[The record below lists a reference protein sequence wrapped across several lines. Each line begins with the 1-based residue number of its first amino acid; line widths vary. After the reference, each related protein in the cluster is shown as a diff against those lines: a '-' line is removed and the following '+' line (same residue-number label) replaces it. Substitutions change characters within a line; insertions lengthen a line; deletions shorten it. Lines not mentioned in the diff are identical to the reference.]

1 MNALRIFSSFRR
13 LEKNLKQQAAEQQR
27 ILREAADRQKE
38 LDAQLAAQADEVT
51 KLNALILARAD
62 EAEKLRHAL
71 HVNQLSLDTVLAMQA
86 RLRIARP
93 PRTITPFVLNS
104 NLADCSPA
112 NYDQMM
118 HEMVGNS
125 GNTYITYSMLKTVGW
140 STALHAKQ
148 HVKNIWADAL
158 PDVEYVNSA
167 YTHCFFTLQDQFQA
181 SLPDYIPAAQVIKI
195 IEFIKALRI
204 PLVAY
209 SVGTNF
215 APSDTARV
223 ICPELSALVQAI
235 SEKCLS
241 IGVRGEITRE
251 ALMKA
256 GVHNTMVIGC
266 PTYFEN
272 GFGRLLHKKMLTPSS
287 SILGTGLFS
296 TDAPNPVHFLAQSET
311 LAMKLSCGGTLET
324 GDIAEFKSAADC
336 YPGYGNTFLN
346 ALKHNRVR
354 AFHDINEWKRYI
366 AEADIRV
373 AIGTRLHGSI
383 LAINC
388 GVPALCTAGDTRAQE
403 TCAYLGIPHR
413 PGVCG
418 LDLKPSEV
426 LNTMDLDALNRRY
439 QETYARYVT
448 WLDTNGL

>member
-1 MNALRIFSSFRR
+1 MNALRIFPSFRR
-13 LEKNLKQQAAEQQR
+13 LEKKLKQQAA
-27 ILREAADRQKE
+27 DRQNE
-38 LDAQLAAQADEVT
+38 
-51 KLNALILARAD
+51 LNALILAQTD
-62 EAEKLRHAL
+62 ETKKLSHAL
-71 HVNQLSLDTVLAMQA
+71 HVTQLTLDTVLAMQS
-86 RLRIARP
+86 RLRNAQPARK
-93 PRTITPFVLNS
+93 ITPFVLNS
-104 NLADCSPA
+104 NLPDCSPA
-112 NYDQMM
+112 GYDQMM
-118 HEMVGNS
+118 HEMAGNP
-125 GNTYITYSMLKTVGW
+125 GNTYITYSILKTVGF
-140 STALHAKQ
+140 STALHPKQ
-148 HVKNIWADAL
+148 HVKNIWEDPL
-158 PDVEYVNSA
+158 PDVDYVNST
-167 YTHCFFTLQDQFQA
+167 YTHCFFTLQDQFQER
-181 SLPDYIPAAQVIKI
+181 LPDYIPAAQVLKI
-195 IEFIKALRI
+195 IEFIKALRV

-215 APSDTARV
+215 APNDTTRT
-223 ICPELSALVQAI
+223 ICSELSALMQAI
-235 SEKCLS
+235 SEKCLL

-251 ALMKA
+251 SLAKS

-272 GFGRLLHKKMLTPSS
+272 GFGRLLHKKPLTPAS

-296 TDAPNPVHFLAQSET
+296 THAPNPVHFLAQSET
-311 LAMKLSCGGTLET
+311 LAMKLSCEGTLAA
-324 GDIAEFKSAADC
+324 GDIAGFKSAADC
-336 YPGYGNTFLN
+336 YPGYGHTFLN

-366 AEADIRV
+366 TEADIRV

-418 LDLKPSEV
+418 LDLNPSDV
-426 LNTMDLDALNRRY
+426 LNAMDLDALNHRY
-439 QETYARYVT
+439 QETYARYLI